1 MNFLTERQETR
12 AGATGSKML
21 AAPFELGVKVR
32 SGAGPIT
39 FFPGRPQVSGCQLVG
54 LRSAGE
60 EEGRKRTGK
69 GRKNRKGK
77 RKRGRG
83 KERSRDIEREKNGSA
98 CRRIT
103 TFLKSKCL
111 IEAALCLFCQRISF
125 KHVNL
130 CKSQNNRLY
139 PSENLK

>member
-1 MNFLTERQETR
+1 MGEIEAPDNLSPSSLKELNKHRPLPVVPMNFLTVRQETR

-21 AAPFELGVKVR
+21 AALCELGVKVR

-69 GRKNRKGK
+69 GRKARKGK

-83 KERSRDIEREKNGSA
+83 KERSRDTEREKKKRVAHAGEP
-98 CRRIT
+98 RH
-103 TFLKSKCL
+103 F
-111 IEAALCLFCQRISF
+111 
-125 KHVNL
+125 
-130 CKSQNNRLY
+130 
-139 PSENLK
+139 